1 MLLYNVLA
9 QAILLATAA
18 AAEPLNTNDNL
29 QARAPEGQVLAGQ
42 PILLDLEDLVNLD
55 DIDIAKRSEEYPPL
69 LVSRQTAG
77 DQTQALKLHNDARAA
92 KGVPALAWDATLAS
106 AAAAY
111 AKQLADS
118 GKFEHSPGSSR
129 PGQGENLAYQ
139 YSSKPITNP
148 ISQGVQRW

>member
-1 MLLYNVLA
+1 MLLSNVLA

-42 PILLDLEDLVNLD
+42 PILLDLEDIVNLD

-92 KGVPALAWDATLAS
+92 KGVPAWDATLAS